1 MKRTICVLAA
11 ALSLGWCGA
20 CLAEETGGIGV
31 ALAKD
36 GEHIV
41 INRVLPD
48 TPAAASGGLHERDLL
63 VAFAEGD
70 GAAVK
75 LDGRGVGETATML
88 RGKIGTTIRLTV
100 VPAGK
105 AEADARVVS
114 IVRGE
119 LKGLWG
125 DGKLLKKGDE
135 APDLSFTRLPAGEP
149 DRIANHRGK
158 VLVLTFWASWC
169 GPCQGEMADLHDLI
183 GKHPEWK
190 DKVVVIAAS
199 IDEDKQAAIRRLKE
213 KGWDRT
219 RNVWTDVKSLRAYHV
234 SGIPTTYVIAPD
246 GKVVGT
252 DPRDLAEAV
261 KPLLG
266 K

>member
-1 MKRTICVLAA
+1 MKRTICVLVATS
-11 ALSLGWCGA
+11 SLWWCGA
-20 CLAEETGGIGV
+20 CLAEETGGVGV

-48 TPAAASGGLHERDLL
+48 TPAAASGGFHERDRLL
-63 VAFAEGD
+63 AVAEGD
-70 GAAVK
+70 GEVVK
-75 LDGRGVGETATML
+75 LDGRGVGEVATML
-88 RGKIGTTIRLTV
+88 RGKRGTTLRLTI
-100 VPAGK
+100 VPVGR

-119 LKGLWG
+119 IKGLWG
-125 DGKLLKKGDE
+125 DGKLLTKGDE
-135 APDLSFTRLPAGEP
+135 APDLSLTRLSAGEA
-149 DRIANHRGK
+149 DRIADHRGK

-169 GPCQGEMADLHDLI
+169 GPCQSEMAYLYEII
-183 GKHPEWK
+183 GKHPEWM

-199 IDEDKQAAIRRLKE
+199 IEEDKQAAIKRLKE

-219 RNVWTDVKSLRAYHV
+219 RNVWTDVKSLRTYHV
-234 SGIPTTYVIAPD
+234 SAIPTTYVIAPD
-246 GKVVGT
+246 GKVAAT
-252 DPRDLAEAV
+252 NPQDLAETV
-261 KPLLG
+261 EQLLG